1 MTTEAPFTRRKL
13 VRDAVVFQFKLF
25 VDGLRDL
32 LLSPVSIIMAI
43 IDVFTGGDRFY
54 RLLALGRQSEEWIN
68 LFETH
73 QHAGLDT
80 AVSQIEEVV
89 RNEYREGK
97 ISASARDAIRRA
109 MAAARGEPQVKGG
122 SDD

>member
-109 MAAARGEPQVKGG
+109 VAAARGEPQVKGG